1 MTTPPLPDTPCVRVN
16 FSYTF
21 GTDGRGGDRLYFSY
35 TGGPATAGDLASA
48 ATTIATAWGTDIAPL
63 CGSGVTL
70 TEVDILDI
78 SSHSGLSAV
87 HPASIAGT
95 RGATNLTDNTCF
107 NLEFGIARRYRGG
120 KPRIYLPAGVES
132 DLLDASKWGSGFMT
146 TVQTNFTAFI
156 TAVKAIALPS
166 LSISNHVN
174 LSYYSGFHNVTNSSG
189 RTRAAPTYRTPNAV
203 HDNVVSYIPKAV
215 VGSQRRRR
223 TATGV

>member
-1 MTTPPLPDTPCVRVN
+1 MTVVPLPDVPCVRVN
-16 FSYTF
+16 FTYSF
-21 GTDGRGGDRLYFSY
+21 GTDGEGGDRLFFSY
-35 TGGPATAGDLASA
+35 TGGPPNATDLASA

-78 SSHSGLSAV
+78 ASHSGFSAV
-87 HPASIAGT
+87 HAASIAGT

-132 DLLDASKWGSGFMT
+132 DLLDASKWGTSFVN
-146 TVQTNFTAFI
+146 TVVTDFTNFI
-156 TAVKAIALPS
+156 TAVKAIS
-166 LSISNHVN
+166 LGTIAIQNHVN
-174 LSYYSGFHNVTNSSG
+174 LSYYQGFHNVTNSSG
-189 RTRAAPTYRTPNAV
+189 RTRAAPTYRSPNAV
-203 HDNVVSYIPKAV
+203 HDNIISYIGRQV

-223 TATGV
+223 TATTS